1 MKDSNKSTKTAHSN
15 PENQFPENKD
25 IFRVEEEE
33 DHFDICQNACS
44 TTDCTGLIPN
54 LADDEEIESYQEL
67 YDFLPQ
73 AATNKKST

>member
-1 MKDSNKSTKTAHSN
+1 MKDFNKNKEIPHSTKQNIFS
-15 PENQFPENKD
+15 ECQD
-25 IFRVEEEE
+25 IPRVEEED

-44 TTDCTGLIPN
+44 TMDCTGLIPN

-73 AATNKKST
+73 AASNKKNT

>member
-1 MKDSNKSTKTAHSN
+1 MKDSNKFTKTTHSN
-15 PENQFPENKD
+15 PENQFPVNED
-25 IFRVEEEE
+25 ISRVEEEE

-73 AATNKKST
+73 AATNKKSS